1 MFFFV
6 HSHLSAIWRC
16 LRFKME
22 LILVWF
28 FTHYRLVSSGI
39 CLLSGLLVYWLV
51 RLSYRSS
58 IYLKKLP
65 SAVFRWFVLGLAP
78 SNATHTFHILSVT
91 IHLAKNATMN
101 LPFHLL
107 CREATSTKIA
117 FSVRLSD
124 FFSVCVQLCG
134 LLYDSTGC
142 SWIRWLIDYR
152 HVT

>member
-1 MFFFV
+1 MFFFCAFSFV
-6 HSHLSAIWRC
+6 RHLALLEIQNGINLGLVFHTLSSRLKWY
-16 LRFKME
+16 L
-22 LILVWF
+22 LIV
-28 FTHYRLVSSGI
+28 RSV
-39 CLLSGLLVYWLV
+39 GLLVG
-51 RLSYRSS
+51 LSYRSS
-58 IYLKKLP
+58 IYSLP

-91 IHLAKNATMN
+91 IHLSKNATMN

-142 SWIRWLIDYR
+142 SWIRWLID
-152 HVT
+152 